1 MGLMAKAPVE
11 GAQNLYRTQPWYGA
25 YMAALFEADR
35 NKVEE
40 RIRQAEQLIVYRE
53 RDLFK
58 ALSNTDERRALNNAL
73 HALRALWG
81 CLKG

>member
-1 MGLMAKAPVE
+1 MGLMAKAPGE
-11 GAQNLYRTQPWYGA
+11 GVQNLYRAQPWYSA

-35 NKVEE
+35 SKVEE